1 MADVSEKGTR
11 LIADI
16 RKDAE
21 AEAARITAEADK
33 AARDRV
39 EQFERQMKDITAEAD
54 KTAAEQG
61 EAVKRALHAAFT
73 VEMRR
78 IALASRDRI
87 LKRVLR
93 RVEEKMAARVSDKT
107 YRGLLLTL
115 VVEAAI
121 GLGEAEVTVNA
132 SPAELALIDDAF
144 LKEAAAKVKSL
155 VMRPVTITKSKE
167 APLLLQGIVLS
178 AADGRT
184 AFNNQIRT
192 RLLRRQ
198 SEIRKRIYDSLH
210 LQA

>member
-21 AEAARITAEADK
+21 AEAVRITTEADK

-39 EQFERQMKDITAEAD
+39 DQFERQMKDIMAEAD
-54 KTAAEQG
+54 KTAAEQE
-61 EAVKRALHAAFT
+61 EAVQRTLQAAFT
-73 VEMRR
+73 VEKRR

-93 RVEEKMAARVSDKT
+93 RVEEKMAARVSDKN
-107 YRGLLLTL
+107 YRGLLMTL

-121 GLGEAEVTVNA
+121 GLGESKVTVNA
-132 SPAELALIDDAF
+132 SPAELALIDDKF
-144 LKEAAAKVKSL
+144 LKEATAKVASL
-155 VMRPVTITKSKE
+155 VMRPVTITKTRE

-192 RLLRRQ
+192 RLLRKQ
-198 SEIRKRIYDSLH
+198 SEIRKRIYDRLH